1 MIAQVHGTVAAIG
14 ATWVVVDV
22 NGLGLRIGTTP
33 RTTAMLRVG
42 GEALLHTA
50 MIVREDDMSLYGFAE
65 RDERE
70 CFALCLS
77 ASGVG
82 PKLAL
87 AIVSVLNPGQLVAAV
102 HSEDLGQLTQVPGI
116 GRKGAQKIILELRD
130 RVAAL
135 GVEDPPTVPTAGAQP
150 WREQVCEGLES
161 LGWSSRDAEAAADAV
176 AGLAESEPM
185 PSVSTLMKAALAS
198 LARA

>member
-1 MIAQVHGTVAAIG
+1 MIAQVHGTVAAVG

-22 NGLGLRIGTTP
+22 NGLGLRVATTP
-33 RTTAMLRVG
+33 ATVSALRIG
-42 GEALLHTA
+42 GDALLHTV
-50 MIVREDDMSLYGFAE
+50 MIVREDEMSLYGFAD

-87 AIVSVLNPGQLVAAV
+87 AIVSVLSPAQLAAAV
-102 HSEDLGQLTQVPGI
+102 RAEDIGQLTQVPGI
-116 GRKGAQKIILELRD
+116 GPKGARKIVLELKD
-130 RVAAL
+130 KVATL
-135 GVEDPPTVPTAGAQP
+135 GVQDVPAPQTPEAEP
-150 WREQVCEGLES
+150 WREQVREGLES
-161 LGWSSRDAEAAADAV
+161 LGWSSRDAEAAIDSV
-176 AGLAESEPM
+176 AELAGSEPA
-185 PSVSTLMKAALAS
+185 PPVSVLMKAALAS